1 MKRTMKLIMNCAN
14 NKLWNKQVAKKS
26 GLFFVLVFHLALL
39 GCSTPAPA
47 PNDPLFA
54 PVAPIIPS
62 PSAHSVG
69 SIYASGTGVAL
80 WEDKRAR
87 RIGDIVT
94 IVLQEKTSSKKSTKT
109 DISKE
114 DSIEM
119 SIASLLGTTPT
130 TILPSFLGGKTLS
143 PTISADNSR
152 EFEGDASSDQSNQL
166 SGRITV
172 TVVNVLANGNL
183 VVRGE
188 KWMTFS
194 EGDEFI
200 RIQGTIRASDVN
212 PDNTVFSERL
222 ADARI
227 TYSGRGQLANAQRQ
241 GWLSSFFSSDY
252 WPF

>member
-1 MKRTMKLIMNCAN
+1 MKTAFKNTTIRALAQRIVVSAS
-14 NKLWNKQVAKKS
+14 LLSLV
-26 GLFFVLVFHLALL
+26 VLT
-39 GCSTPAPA
+39 GCSTTAPA
-47 PNDPLFA
+47 PNDPHFA
-54 PVAPIIPS
+54 PVAPVTPT
-62 PSAHSVG
+62 PSAQSVG
-69 SIYASGTGVAL
+69 SIYASDSGVAL

-94 IVLQEKTSSKKSTKT
+94 IILQERTSSKKSTST
-109 DISKE
+109 DISK
-114 DSIEM
+114 DDTNEM
-119 SIASLLGTTPT
+119 SVGNLLGTTPT
-130 TILPSFLGGKTLS
+130 SVLPGFLGGKTMTPNTS
-143 PTISADNSR
+143 TDNSR
-152 EFEGDASSDQSNQL
+152 SFEGDASSDQSNQL

-172 TVVNVLANGNL
+172 TVVDVLANGNL
-183 VVRGE
+183 SVRGE
-188 KWMTFS
+188 KWMTLS

-241 GWLSSFFSSDY
+241 GWMSKFFTSDY